1 MPSEAGLRRFGGGL
15 VQAASVAREAW
26 RVERQRRAQIRRR
39 REETDFLPAALE
51 ILETPASPTARY
63 TFWALTAMLVV
74 GLTWS
79 FIGELE
85 VVSVSEGRTIP
96 AGKTK
101 VIQPLEAGVVRAIHV
116 RDGQAVKAGDI
127 LVELDP
133 TTAGADLRRLAADL
147 VAARADVAR
156 LEAVAADPARPQAHF
171 RTPIGTPADLLALQ
185 RALLNSQTDEQAAR
199 LATLEAEHRKREAE
213 RRSVETEIMK
223 LEKALPL
230 LRQRSAAR
238 SELADKGFGSK
249 LVALELQQQQ
259 VEMEYQLAGL
269 RHRRDEAIAAIEG
282 LRRQKQQ
289 AQSQY
294 LKEALTQRNEL
305 VQKVTSLEEE
315 LLKAEQRRGLQTMIA
330 PLDGVVQQLAI
341 HTLGGV
347 VTPAQALMAIVP
359 DDAALEVEAMVQ
371 NRDIGFIRP
380 GQPVEVKLETFLF
393 TKYGTVPGEVISVSR
408 DAVADEK
415 KGLIYPIRVA
425 LERDWIEVEGRRMAL
440 GAGMALT
447 VEIKTDRRRV
457 IDYLLS
463 PISRYRSESLRE
475 R

>member
-15 VQAASVAREAW
+15 VQAASVAREAL
-26 RVERQRRAQIRRR
+26 RAERQRRVQIRRR

-63 TFWALTAMLVV
+63 TFWALTALLAV
-74 GLTWS
+74 GLAWS
-79 FIGELE
+79 FIGKLE

-147 VAARADVAR
+147 VATRADVAR

-171 RTPIGTPADLLALQ
+171 RMPIGTPADLQALQ
-185 RALLNSQTDEQAAR
+185 RALLSSQTDEQAAR
-199 LATLEAEHRKREAE
+199 LAALEAEHRKREAE
-213 RRSVETEIMK
+213 RRSVETEITK

-282 LRRQKQQ
+282 LGRQKQQ

-305 VQKVTSLEEE
+305 VQKIASLEEE
-315 LLKAEQRRGLQTMIA
+315 LLKAEQRRGLQTMTA

-371 NRDIGFIRP
+371 NKDIGFIRP

-393 TKYGTVPGEVISVSR
+393 TKYGTIPGEVISVSR

-447 VEIKTDRRRV
+447 AEIKTDRRRV